1 MKIHIKFS
9 YLLTTVCLLLLTG
22 CTTLQDYVAE
32 VMSKERE
39 ELVVYQ
45 RDYIYDDSQSDLELP
60 PDLIS
65 PTSLNSVTVPE
76 LVNERGMEL
85 FTVDTELNDIKL
97 VRSGRDSFL
106 SLKNID
112 KEKLWLKIESF
123 WREEGFRI
131 AEQNMA
137 LGIMKTDYLE
147 NLSEAQ
153 LGTVQ
158 RIVGRYIPLLVSPDT
173 RDSYKTRMV
182 FRDEEFNLI
191 ITHYGKEYMT
201 DGDKEFRWQNR
212 LRDPELETEMT
223 SRLYIYLGGEEA
235 KSKGLVVVK
244 STGIRN
250 KSVMNVDED
259 GLHTLFIAD
268 AYERVYPRVLGSLEI
283 LGVNI
288 ISADQNEGVIK
299 VSLNERNNEDKSFF
313 DDLMFWN
320 ESVSEV
326 FYVVIV
332 VEQLGANIEVQN
344 ESFVNIS
351 SQPSEE
357 IIRGLHAD
365 LR

>member
-9 YLLTTVCLLLLTG
+9 YLLTTACLMLLTS

-39 ELVVYQ
+39 ELVVYK
-45 RDYIYDDSQSDLELP
+45 REYTYDATQSDLEMP
-60 PDLIS
+60 PDLIN
-65 PTSLNSVTVPE
+65 PTSPNSITVPE
-76 LVNERGMEL
+76 LVNTRGMEL

-106 SLKNID
+106 SLKNIS

-131 AEQNMA
+131 SEQNMA

-153 LGTVQ
+153 LGTIQ
-158 RIVGRYIPLLVSPDT
+158 RIVGRYVPLLVSPDT

-182 FRDEEFNLI
+182 FKEEEINLI

-201 DGDKEFRWQNR
+201 DGEDEFRWQNR

-235 KSKGLVVVK
+235 KSRGLTVVK
-244 STGIRN
+244 STGLRN

-259 GLHTLFIAD
+259 GLHTLFISD
-268 AYERVYPRVLGSLEI
+268 AYERVYPRVIGSLEI
-283 LGVNI
+283 LGINI
-288 ISADQNEGVIK
+288 ISADRNEGVIK
-299 VSLNERNNEDKSFF
+299 VSLNERNNEEKSFF

-320 ESVSEV
+320 EPVSEV
-326 FYVVIV
+326 FHVVLV
-332 VEQLGANIEVQN
+332 VEQLGTTIEVQN
-344 ESFVNIS
+344 ENFVNTV